1 MAHTANEW
9 KTGDRITATKLNA
22 IENDLAAV
30 GDGEQGPKG
39 DAGATGPAGPTGP
52 KGDKGADGTTGASV
66 KAIEL
71 ELTDSSVTGGTAT
84 LTDDSTVSITVTTK

>member
-9 KTGDRITATKLNA
+9 KTGDTITAPKLNA
-22 IENDLAAV
+22 LENDLAAV

-39 DAGATGPAGPTGP
+39 DAGATG
-52 KGDKGADGTTGASV
+52 ASV

-71 ELTDSSVTGGTAT
+71 ELTDGTITGGTAT
-84 LTDDSTVSITVTTK
+84 LTDDSTAPITVTTK

>member
-9 KTGDRITATKLNA
+9 KTGDTITATKLNA
-22 IENDLAAV
+22 IENDLAVV

-39 DAGATGPAGPTGP
+39 DAGATG
-52 KGDKGADGTTGASV
+52 ASV

-71 ELTDSSVTGGTAT
+71 ELTDGTITGGTAT
-84 LTDDSTVSITVTTK
+84 LTDDSTAPITVTTK

>member
-9 KTGDRITATKLNA
+9 KTGDTITATKLNA

-30 GDGEQGPKG
+30 GNGEQGPKG

-52 KGDKGADGTTGASV
+52 KGDKGADGATGASV

-71 ELTDSSVTGGTAT
+71 ELTNGSVTGGTAT

>member
-9 KTGDRITATKLNA
+9 KTGDTITATKLNA

-39 DAGATGPAGPTGP
+39 DSGATGPAGPTGP
-52 KGDKGADGTTGASV
+52 KGDKGADGATGVSV

-71 ELTDSSVTGGTAT
+71 ELTDGSVTGGTAT

>member
-9 KTGDRITATKLNA
+9 KTGDTITATKLNA

-39 DAGATGPAGPTGP
+39 DAGETSPAGPTGP
-52 KGDKGADGTTGASV
+52 KGDKGADGATGASV

-71 ELTDSSVTGGTAT
+71 ELTDGSVTGGTAT

>member
-9 KTGDRITATKLNA
+9 KTGDTITATKLNA

-39 DAGATGPAGPTGP
+39 DAGATG
-52 KGDKGADGTTGASV
+52 ASV

-71 ELTDSSVTGGTAT
+71 ELTDGTITGGTAT
-84 LTDDSTVSITVTTK
+84 LTDDSTAPITVTTK

>member
-9 KTGDRITATKLNA
+9 KTGDTITATKLNA

-39 DAGATGPAGPTGP
+39 DAGARGPAGPTGP
-52 KGDKGADGTTGASV
+52 KVDKGADGATGASV

-71 ELTDSSVTGGTAT
+71 ELTDGSVTGGTAT

>member
-9 KTGDRITATKLNA
+9 KTGDTITAPKLNA
-22 IENDLAAV
+22 LENDLAAV

-52 KGDKGADGTTGASV
+52 KGDKGDAGATGASV
-66 KAIEL
+66 KSIEL
-71 ELTDSSVTGGTAT
+71 EITDGSVTGGTAT
-84 LTDDSTVSITVTTK
+84 LTDDSTAPITVTTK

>member
-1 MAHTANEW
+1 MAHIVNEW
-9 KTGDRITATKLNA
+9 KTGDTITAPKLNA
-22 IENDLAAV
+22 LENDLAAV

-39 DAGATGPAGPTGP
+39 DAGETGPTGP
-52 KGDKGADGTTGASV
+52 KGDKGDAGATGASV

-71 ELTDSSVTGGTAT
+71 ELTEGAVTGGTAT

>member
-9 KTGDRITATKLNA
+9 KTGDTITATKLNA

-39 DAGATGPAGPTGP
+39 DAGETGPAGPTGP
-52 KGDKGADGTTGASV
+52 KGDKGDAGATGASV

-71 ELTDSSVTGGTAT
+71 ELTNGAVTGGNAT

>member
-9 KTGDRITATKLNA
+9 KTGDTITATKLNA

-39 DAGATGPAGPTGP
+39 DAGETGPTGP
-52 KGDKGADGTTGASV
+52 KGDKGDAGATGASV

-71 ELTDSSVTGGTAT
+71 KLTDGSVTGGTAT

>member
-9 KTGDRITATKLNA
+9 KTGDTITAPKLNA
-22 IENDLAAV
+22 LENDLAAV

-39 DAGATGPAGPTGP
+39 DAGATG
-52 KGDKGADGTTGASV
+52 ASV

-71 ELTDSSVTGGTAT
+71 ELTDGAVTGGTAT

>member
-1 MAHTANEW
+1 MAHIFNEW
-9 KTGDRITATKLNA
+9 KTGDTITAPKLNV

-39 DAGATGPAGPTGP
+39 DAGETGPTGPTGP
-52 KGDKGADGTTGASV
+52 KGDKGDAGATGASV

-71 ELTDSSVTGGTAT
+71 ELTDGAVTGGTAT